1 MHWHSMWKVP
11 VRHIFVE
18 EQALRNKGYTLETD
32 MQLVA
37 TIQAPCKANEY
48 AMRLPEVS
56 SSTTAVVHHASMTT
70 VAIVF
75 SMFRC
80 GQHPVLTLQL
90 SEMLASLA
98 IALIYMTDLTFTLLI
113 ACVCQSVTMA
123 CAHNS
128 LPFIS
133 TTREYARSFCKMS

>member
-18 EQALRNKGYTLETD
+18 EQALQNKGYTLETD

-56 SSTTAVVHHASMTT
+56 SSTTAVVHHAS
-70 VAIVF
+70 VNDAGNCF
-75 SMFRC
+75 
-80 GQHPVLTLQL
+80 QHV
-90 SEMLASLA
+90 
-98 IALIYMTDLTFTLLI
+98 
-113 ACVCQSVTMA
+113 
-123 CAHNS
+123 
-128 LPFIS
+128 
-133 TTREYARSFCKMS
+133 